1 MTARRHTM
9 SRRTLLAATAAA
21 PLAAPLPLRAST
33 YPERP
38 LTVLVPFATGG
49 YNDRYARAI
58 APFLQKHFG
67 QLPAAARCSATCSIS
82 SSRMTATW

>member
-1 MTARRHTM
+1 MTVRRHTM

-49 YNDRYARAI
+49 YNDRYSRRRHDARQHV
-58 APFLQKHFG
+58 LS
-67 QLPAAARCSATCSIS
+67 PAAG
-82 SSRMTATW
+82 